1 MRMTLDQIK
10 EAQAEFDKSHKGHIP
25 FFEDINENNLE
36 VLEHLVVCL
45 LGELGE
51 FANVLKKIK
60 RGDFT
65 LLDKKCELDEE
76 LTDVFIYLVKISN
89 QLGVDI
95 EGNFLQKIEKNKM
108 KFEKYEL

>member
-1 MRMTLDQIK
+1 MTLEQIK
-10 EAQAEFDKSHKGHIP
+10 ETQAEFDKSHKGHIP

-36 VLEHLVVCL
+36 VLEHLVVYL

-51 FANVLKKIK
+51 FANVVKKIK

-65 LLDKKCELDEE
+65 LLDKKREPDEE
-76 LTDVFIYLVKISN
+76 LADVFIYLIKISN
-89 QLGVDI
+89 QLGVDF
-95 EGNFLQKIEKNKM
+95 ESNFLQKLEKNRM